1 MIMGAAPTKGHS
13 LSTVVETVIFLP
25 CSIAGIIVEMRCR
38 RSSGSSFGCDADA
51 NMALV

>member
-25 CSIAGIIVEMRCR
+25 CSLLE
-38 RSSGSSFGCDADA
+38 
-51 NMALV
+51 